1 MLNLVKATRV
11 EFGISIAIPAVV
23 LCINR
28 RLYLLAST
36 TSKVDSQADKN
47 REIIIDLVIGVGLPV
62 IAMVLGLFF

>member
-1 MLNLVKATRV
+1 MLNLVIATRV
-11 EFGISIAIPAVV
+11 ELGIAIAIPAVV

-47 REIIIDLVIGVGLPV
+47 REIIIDLVIGIGLPV